1 MRHVITLAISLCF
14 GICAPTAQPG
24 WRPTMHYGDCLDL
37 DHLPV
42 GGVLED
48 RRTHLIGR
56 EKTVWPCGSSA
67 R

>member
-1 MRHVITLAISLCF
+1 MRYVLSLAIPLCF
-14 GICAPTAQPG
+14 GTCAPRDAPA
-24 WRPTMHYGDCLDL
+24 WPPALHYGDCLDL